1 MKKKFVL
8 ILFILG
14 LTQCGFNPIYKD
26 TNKSNFQINIVS
38 INGDRFVN
46 NIIKNELE
54 RISKKNSSKELK
66 VQISTS
72 FNKIVISRD
81 TKGSPSNYQIE
92 VTASFVIQDG
102 EDSKEIT
109 FTEKQD
115 FENISDIFEQKN
127 YEETIKEN
135 FTISI
140 VRKFNLRLLNNL

>member
-1 MKKKFVL
+1 MKKKFIL

-26 TNKSNFQINIVS
+26 TNKSKFKINIVS
-38 INGDRFVN
+38 IEGDRFVN
-46 NIIKNELE
+46 NVVKNELE

-66 VQISTS
+66 IQVNTS

-92 VTASFVIQDG
+92 VTVNFVVQEG
-102 EDSKEIT
+102 EDSKEIS
-109 FTEKQD
+109 FTEKQN
-115 FENISDIFEQKN
+115 FENLSDIFEQKN

-140 VRKFNLRLLNNL
+140 VRKFNLKLLNNL

>member
-92 VTASFVIQDG
+92 GTASFVIQDG

-140 VRKFNLRLLNNL
+140 VRKFNLKLLNNL

>member
-1 MKKKFVL
+1 MKKKFIL
-8 ILFILG
+8 IVILLG

-26 TNKSNFQINIVS
+26 SNKSNFKINIVS
-38 INGDRFVN
+38 IEGDRFVN
-46 NIIKNELE
+46 NVIKNELE

-66 VQISTS
+66 IQVNTS

-92 VTASFVIQDG
+92 VTVNFVVQEG
-102 EDSKEIT
+102 EDSKEIS
-109 FTEKQD
+109 FTEKQN
-115 FENISDIFEQKN
+115 FENLSDIFEQKN

-140 VRKFNLRLLNNL
+140 VRKFNLKLLNNL